1 MDPVG
6 VTVEQWDIK
15 GAYITDADFGGL
27 DYASGEPVEISLT
40 VRPDECILRY

>member
-15 GAYITDADFGGL
+15 GAFITDADFGGL
-27 DYASGEPVEISLT
+27 DYASGEPTEISLT
-40 VRPDECILRY
+40 VRMDECILRY